1 MKKNILF
8 LCVANSARSQ
18 MAEGLAKV
26 LLSDVATVQ
35 SAGSEP
41 SHVHPDAIEALKELN
56 IDIQDQYSKSIDTIN
71 LNDIDYIIT
80 LCAEEY
86 CPHVSTK
93 ITKLHWPIADPAH
106 LEKNSLQG
114 FRKARDEIKAKILA
128 FRTML
133 LNQQK

>member
-1 MKKNILF
+1 MKKNVLF

-26 LLSDVATVQ
+26 LLADVATVQ

-41 SHVHPDAIEALKELN
+41 SYVHPDAIAALNELN

-71 LNDIDYIIT
+71 LNEVDYIIT

-86 CPHVSTK
+86 CPHVNAK
-93 ITKLHWPIADPAH
+93 ITRLHWPIKDPAH
-106 LEKNSLQG
+106 PENDSLIG
-114 FRKARDEIKAKILA
+114 FRKARDEIKAKILE
-128 FRTML
+128 FKSKL
-133 LNQQK
+133 LNP